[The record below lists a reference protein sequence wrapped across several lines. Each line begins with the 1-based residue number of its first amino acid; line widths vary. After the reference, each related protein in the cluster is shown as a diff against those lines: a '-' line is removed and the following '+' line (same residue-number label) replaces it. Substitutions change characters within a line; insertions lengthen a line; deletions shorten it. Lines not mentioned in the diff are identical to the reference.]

1 MRSKLLLLGWLSS
14 SALLPILPAFTD
26 SAAAQCVMTDVG
38 VQVAVRGSRQPS
50 RQSNNVDLQNQGQCS
65 GNAITQVGT
74 QVYTGSGRANQQ
86 RTSRQRINGG
96 RGNGTGINGP
106 TIKVPVGVQVDVY
119 NPAYD
124 PSLTRQRNFRR

>member
-1 MRSKLLLLGWLSS
+1 MLLLGWLSS
-14 SALLPILPAFTD
+14 GALLPILPAFTG
-26 SAAAQCVMTDVG
+26 SAAAQCVMTDVS

-50 RQSNNVDLQNQGQCS
+50 RQSNDVDLQNEGGCS
-65 GNAITQVGT
+65 GNSITQVGT

-86 RTSRQRINGG
+86 RTSRQRITGG

-124 PSLTRQRNFRR
+124 SSGTRNRRFRR

>member
-1 MRSKLLLLGWLSS
+1 MKSKFLLLGCLLS
-14 SALLPILPAFTD
+14 SALLPLSPALTAP
-26 SAAAQCVMTDVG
+26 AAAQCVMTDVS

-50 RQSNNVDLQNQGQCS
+50 RQSNNVDLQNQGRCS

-124 PSLTRQRNFRR
+124 RSLTRPRNFRR

>member
-1 MRSKLLLLGWLSS
+1 MKSKLVLLGWLSS
-14 SALLPILPAFTD
+14 SALLPILPAMTHP
-26 SAAAQCVMTDVG
+26 AAAQCVMTDVS

-50 RQSNNVDLQNQGQCS
+50 RQSNNVDLQNQGRCS

-124 PSLTRQRNFRR
+124 PSFLRNRNYRR

>member
-1 MRSKLLLLGWLSS
+1 MKSILFLLGCLSS
-14 SALLPILPAFTD
+14 SALLPISPVFTH
-26 SAAAQCVMTDVG
+26 SATAQCVMTDVS
-38 VQVAVRGSRQPS
+38 VQVAVRGSRRPS
-50 RQSNNVDLQNQGQCS
+50 RQSNNVDMQSQGRCS

-106 TIKVPVGVQVDVY
+106 TIKVPIGVQVDVY

-124 PSLTRQRNFRR
+124 RSFMKRPNVRR